1 MLRKFLINALTEVF
15 WVVGIQLAGY
25 GFGFLAVLELGYKG
39 RTWKKLAK
47 WYESKSNP
55 ALTVLVYITFPV
67 WIGLFLAY
75 MSLGG
80 LGFIFGGGKAAEIQ
94 AQVTG
99 EDYLGQHDD
108 WIDHYVE
115 VVYPLL
121 VADRYSY
128 GGQLRIEESYIHFMR
143 SLKDRPR
150 GKISISEEE
159 ANRWHVD
166 AFKEWLE
173 QTKSQDLKD

>member
-1 MLRKFLINALTEVF
+1 LSALTEVF

-25 GFGFLAVLELGYKG
+25 GLGFLAVLELGYKG

-55 ALTVLVYITFPV
+55 ALTVLMYITFPV

-80 LGFIFGGGKAAEIQ
+80 FGFLLGGGKAAEIQ
-94 AQVTG
+94 AQKTG

-108 WIDHYVE
+108 WMEHYVE
-115 VVYPLL
+115 VVHPLL
-121 VADRYSY
+121 VADGYIHH
-128 GGQLRIEESYIHFMR
+128 GHLRIEESYIHFMR

-150 GKISISEEE
+150 GEIAISEEE

-173 QTKSQDLKD
+173 QNPSEEVEE

>member
-1 MLRKFLINALTEVF
+1 MESALEIL

-25 GFGFLAVLELGYKG
+25 GFGFLAVFELGYKG
-39 RTWKKLAK
+39 RAWKKLSK
-47 WYESKSNP
+47 WFESKSNP
-55 ALTVLVYITFPV
+55 ALTVLIYITFPI
-67 WIGLFLAY
+67 WTGLMLAFVG
-75 MSLGG
+75 LGG
-80 LGFIFGGGKAAEIQ
+80 LGFLFGSGKAAEIQ
-94 AQVTG
+94 AQKTG

-121 VADRYSY
+121 VADGYIHR
-128 GGQLRIEESYIHFMR
+128 GHQRIEESYIHFMQY
-143 SLKDRPR
+143 LKDRPR
-150 GKISISEEE
+150 GEIAISEGE

-173 QTKSQDLKD
+173 QTTSGEIKE